1 MNKRI
6 LVFTGLLIS
15 ALLIVGLLHAGYYL
29 VRNYDL
35 DYKLFFLGY
44 VINFAMALGIYSA
57 LLYFAE
63 RHNKHLGFLFMFG
76 STLKFIIYFLIFDP
90 IFMVDGKLSKV
101 EFFTFFIPYF
111 TCLFVETF
119 QLIKLMRELDQQ

>member
-1 MNKRI
+1 
-6 LVFTGLLIS
+6 
-15 ALLIVGLLHAGYYL
+15 
-29 VRNYDL
+29 
-35 DYKLFFLGY
+35 
-44 VINFAMALGIYSA
+44 MALGIYSA

-76 STLKFIIYFLIFDP
+76 STLKFNIYFLILDP